1 MADNQVPI
9 QDNTVKTEI
18 KEKPTVE
25 IASEVVSEVIASPS
39 VKEER
44 MEIVK
49 AAMLPRYQLQARL
62 EPYGEK
68 TQVKKTA
75 NNILKNLF
83 GF

>member
-1 MADNQVPI
+1 MADNQVTT

-25 IASEVVSEVIASPS
+25 IATEVTTATVASPS
-39 VKEER
+39 IKAER
-44 MEIVK
+44 IELVK
-49 AAMLPRYQLQARL
+49 AAMLPTYELQARL

-68 TQVKKTA
+68 SQVKTTD
-75 NNILKNLF
+75 NILKNIF